1 MEPLLRQ
8 LRELPARLKALA
20 PARRRL
26 AILAAVLLLGGVVVA
41 VVLAGHGEDYQYAF
55 TNLGPED
62 SGQAQAILKN
72 AGIPFRLEADGSA
85 LAVPA
90 ARVYDA
96 RLLLAAEGLPRGGGV
111 GFELFDRGDLGITEF
126 TQKVNLRRAIEGEL
140 GRTIGKLAEVRS
152 ARVHVTLPEK
162 GLYRDEDRPAS
173 AAVVV
178 NLRPGRVLGERE
190 LAGVRHLV
198 ASAVPGLEARAVTVV
213 DGSGTVLTTDDATG
227 GEAVASFR
235 RSLERDLEGR
245 IVALLERAVGA
256 GAVVARVTA
265 TVDATEVTRSAETY
279 DPDSAVL
286 RSERSLIQSQIQ
298 GQTETG
304 AAAEGAANGTAGGVA
319 GAAAN
324 QPLAPT
330 AAPSAG
336 ARARASTEDRTRN
349 YEVSK
354 TVTRIV
360 ERSPR
365 VERLSVAVI
374 VDGVDGAPRPDAEV
388 QSLGELAKR
397 AVGFDPERGDAF
409 EITSMVF
416 PTAADEPAAAP
427 APRPAWYWAVL
438 AGGALAVLALFAL
451 LLLRRRPTRLAT
463 TPLPAGARV
472 ADLEA
477 ALAGAPLPDRSF
489 PAGETALRD
498 RAREL
503 AASDPSRAAQL
514 LKAWIAADPEPV
526 PETAKVQHGR

>member
-20 PARRRL
+20 PAQRRL
-26 AILAAVLLLGGVVVA
+26 AILAAVLLLGGAVVA
-41 VVLAGHGEDYQYAF
+41 AALAGRGEDYQYAF

-62 SGQAQAILKN
+62 SGQAQLILKN

-96 RLLLAAEGLPRGGGV
+96 RLLLAAEGLPRGGDV

-140 GRTIGKLAEVRS
+140 GRTIGRLAEVRS

-213 DGSGTVLTTDDATG
+213 DGTGTVLTSDDSTG

-286 RSERSLIQSQIQ
+286 RSERSLIQSQSQ
-298 GQTETG
+298 GE
-304 AAAEGAANGTAGGVA
+304 AAAGAEGAANGNAGGVA

-324 QPLAPT
+324 QPLALPAT
-330 AAPSAG
+330 PPSAG
-336 ARARASTEDRTRN
+336 SRARASTEDRTRN

-374 VDGVDGAPRPDAEV
+374 VDGVDGTPRPDAEV

-416 PTAADEPAAAP
+416 PAAADEPSASP
-427 APRPAWYWAVL
+427 AKGPTLPWAVL
-438 AGGALAVLALFAL
+438 AGGALAVLALVAL
-451 LLLRRRPTRLAT
+451 ALLRRRPTRLAT

-472 ADLEA
+472 ADIEA
-477 ALAGAPLPDRSF
+477 ALAGAPLQDRSL
-489 PAGETALRD
+489 PAGEGALRD

-503 AASDPSRAAQL
+503 ATSDPSRAAHL
-514 LKAWIAADPEPV
+514 LKAWIAADPEAV
-526 PETAKVQHGR
+526 PEPAKVQNGR